1 MQINDTKKIFRE
13 ILFVSVLSWLCF
25 VFCST
30 AGNIDIATLDDKK
43 YVELSRHCFTAAD
56 RSSWSFKVKASND
69 AHVALMST
77 QNLSDPLY
85 EIVLGGWSNNKSC
98 IRLKPQGHCLSPR
111 YGAVLDNE
119 TYSLFWI
126 SWANGRISV
135 GLLEVV
141 GENTIMTYQHSNPY
155 DVRFLAIMTGFGSAG
170 EWRIPNGRCFC

>member
-1 MQINDTKKIFRE
+1 MQINDKKKIFKE

-30 AGNIDIATLDDKK
+30 AGNIDITTFDDKK

-85 EIVLGGWSNNKSC
+85 EIVLGGWRNNKSC
-98 IRLKPQGHCLSPR
+98 IRLKRQVDCLSPH
-111 YGAVLDNE
+111 YGAVLNNE

-135 GLLEVV
+135 GLFEVV

-155 DVRFLAIMTGFGSAG
+155 DVHFLAIMTGFRSAG